1 MKLRTRS
8 LITYLLDRFVNQHP
22 RVRKLLL
29 KTFFPDR
36 DIDIDLYGARLR
48 INERK
53 DIGYLNAYKR
63 AQLSVVFRHEA
74 GVLTTL
80 ALLLEPTDTFV
91 DIGANV
97 GLYSSVVAR
106 LEHVFPK
113 LKIYA
118 FEPNPDTLKRL
129 RETLE
134 GKDVN
139 IFGCALSDRSG
150 ELEFCE
156 SAESSTFGV
165 KDSGNP
171 YQITG
176 NTLRVNSASLDSLL
190 IEGDSIILKIDVEN
204 HEAEVLA
211 GARRLLN
218 SGRVK
223 AVYLDGY
230 MDKAIPAMLRTLG
243 FELFDGH
250 TLERGESNFSLLA
263 IHSKHLERWA
273 CLRRLSAVG

>member
-1 MKLRTRS
+1 
-8 LITYLLDRFVNQHP
+8 LDRLVNRHP
-22 RVRKLLL
+22 RFRKLLL
-29 KTFFPDR
+29 KSFFPDR
-36 DIDIDLYGARLR
+36 DIDIDLFGARLR

-53 DIGYLNAYKR
+53 EIGYLNAYKR
-63 AQLSVVFRHEA
+63 GQLSVVFRHEA
-74 GVLTTL
+74 GAVTTL

-97 GLYSSVVAR
+97 GLFSSVVAR
-106 LEHVFPK
+106 MGYVFPK

-129 RETLE
+129 RNTLA
-134 GKDVN
+134 GKNVN

-150 ELEFCE
+150 ELEFGE

-171 YQITG
+171 FLMKG
-176 NTLRVNSASLDSLL
+176 HTLRVDAATLDSLL
-190 IEGDSIILKIDVEN
+190 IEGDSIVLKIDVEN

-211 GARRLLN
+211 GARRLLH

-230 MDKAIPAMLRTLG
+230 RDNTIPAMLRTLG

-250 TLERGESNFSLLA
+250 TLDRGECNFSLLA

-273 CLRRLSAVG
+273 HSQVLTAAR